1 VKVRY
6 VTAVNNLKISGDL
19 GRGDKLDTTMFI
31 TNNRALIRT
40 LVDRMVVPV
49 MGSLEWTTICEADTV
64 IYSTDEIDPTRPPME
79 FLNHRLF

>member
-1 VKVRY
+1 VKARY

-40 LVDRMVVPV
+40 LVDRLVVP
-49 MGSLEWTTICEADTV
+49 GKS
-64 IYSTDEIDPTRPPME
+64 
-79 FLNHRLF
+79 